1 MRRCTEALERISSLG
16 AVEEGEEGLHLTH
29 LFVLLDLGREDE
41 ADLAAR
47 DAYDCVRAR
56 CARLSHKEHREAY
69 LSNIYECR
77 KIIDIAASR
86 LSLTRPLVS
95 LFPPPGKAD

>member
-1 MRRCTEALERISSLG
+1 M
-16 AVEEGEEGLHLTH
+16 EEGEEGLHFARL
-29 LFVLLDLGREDE
+29 LVLLKLGRDDE
-41 ADLAAR
+41 ADDEAR

-56 CARLSHKEHREAY
+56 CARLSRKEHREAY

-77 KIIDIAASR
+77 RIIDIAADR

-95 LFPPPGKAD
+95 LAPPADPSSGGGG